1 MTQKKEAFW
10 GFVLKCLENC
20 TYHSLKSYFY
30 DNTQDLV
37 LKISDLYD
45 IFMKVKKLN
54 SFEVQFIFFIKD
66 EEHFDINI
74 LQTAYE
80 EYSYSAD
87 SL

>member
-1 MTQKKEAFW
+1 
-10 GFVLKCLENC
+10 
-20 TYHSLKSYFY
+20 
-30 DNTQDLV
+30 
-37 LKISDLYD
+37 
-45 IFMKVKKLN
+45 MKVKKLN